1 MAPEQQPTWE
11 WPGYTKTIH
20 RSVYGAIDPT
30 NPDNSTAGKVVVVT
44 GGGAGVGAEIAKSFV
59 RSGSKAVVILGRR
72 ESVLSAAKKNLEA
85 LGSSKILTYAA
96 DVVDEAGL
104 NSAFTATEE
113 AVGKVDIV
121 VACAGFMP
129 EVVPAAIAEIGDWW
143 EAFEVNVRG
152 LLLTFRAWMPHKSN
166 STPSFI
172 YVNAAG
178 AHFAPVP
185 GLSGYSP
192 SKIAAAS
199 LIGHLQAENPDL
211 HITNFHPGILET
223 PMATKSQF
231 AVTRD
236 DISLPAGFAVWLASP
251 AASWTGGR
259 FLWAHWDVDE
269 LIAMKDEIALG
280 NELVMTLNGWPKQ
293 VDIVV
298 KA

>member
-1 MAPEQQPTWE
+1 MAPEPTWE
-11 WPGYTKTIH
+11 WPGYTKVIH
-20 RSVYGAIDPT
+20 RSVYSAIDPT

-44 GGGAGVGAEIAKSFV
+44 GGGAGVGAEIARSFV

-72 ESVLSAAKKNLEA
+72 ESVLSAAKKELEA

-104 NSAFTATEE
+104 NSAFAATED

-143 EAFEVNVRG
+143 KAFEVNVRG

-172 YVNAAG
+172 YVNA
-178 AHFAPVP
+178 

-251 AASWTGGR
+251 AAAWTGGK

-293 VDIVV
+293 VDVV
-298 KA
+298 VRA

>member
-1 MAPEQQPTWE
+1 MD
-11 WPGYTKTIH
+11 G
-20 RSVYGAIDPT
+20 
-30 NPDNSTAGKVVVVT
+30 VVVASVFT
-44 GGGAGVGAEIAKSFV
+44 LPHNSDDTVALRHHANPLTSKSTPAVIFPGGGAGVGAEIARSFV
-59 RSGSKAVVILGRR
+59 RSGSKAVIILGRR
-72 ESVLSAAKKNLEA
+72 ESVLSAAKKELDA

-129 EVVPAAIAEIGDWW
+129 EVVLAAIAEIGDWCDLAGK
-143 EAFEVNVRG
+143 AFEVNVRG

-166 STPSFI
+166 GTPSFI
-172 YVNAAG
+172 YVNA
-178 AHFAPVP
+178 

-231 AVTRD
+231 AVSRG

-251 AASWTGGR
+251 AAAWTGGK

-293 VDIVV
+293 VDVVV

>member
-1 MAPEQQPTWE
+1 MSGWLQDPHEHTAESCQAVE
-11 WPGYTKTIH
+11 LALAL
-20 RSVYGAIDPT
+20 RSP
-30 NPDNSTAGKVVVVT
+30 NL
-44 GGGAGVGAEIAKSFV
+44 F
-59 RSGSKAVVILGRR
+59 
-72 ESVLSAAKKNLEA
+72 AAKKDLEA

-104 NSAFTATEE
+104 NSAFTATEK

-143 EAFEVNVRG
+143 KAFEVNVRG

-223 PMATKSQF
+223 PMATKSH
-231 AVTRD
+231 VVGKPGSR
-236 DISLPAGFAVWLASP
+236 L
-251 AASWTGGR
+251 TGGK

-293 VDIVV
+293 VDVVV